1 MFTEYIPC
9 LLRLQCAHHVL
20 RFARLNLNPPHSP
33 QAKLSHSLAQSVVLS
48 PIADGRSRIRRG
60 LTSTLTKQI
69 GDIMKVPDPKE
80 SDIVIPYV

>member
-1 MFTEYIPC
+1 MSPSAS
-9 LLRLQCAHHVL
+9 CAYHVL
-20 RFARLNLNPPHSP
+20 RFARLNLDPPHSP
-33 QAKLSHSLAQSVVLS
+33 QAILSHSLAQSVVLS

-69 GDIMKVPDPKE
+69 GNIMKVPDPKE